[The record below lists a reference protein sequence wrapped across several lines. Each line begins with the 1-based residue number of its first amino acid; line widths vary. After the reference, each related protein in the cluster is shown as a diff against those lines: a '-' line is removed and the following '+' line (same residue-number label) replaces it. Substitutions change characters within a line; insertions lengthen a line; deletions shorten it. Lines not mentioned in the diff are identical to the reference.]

1 MDRFWRPMTVA
12 QQIIRLIREQPG
24 LTERQIAERIFG
36 DGGSI
41 QRVNPTCRKLV
52 AEGWL
57 ERHGRG
63 AARDGFG
70 RDALPVAEPAARLQH
85 VGGGERDH
93 RAVPTASL
101 WRSSELRIRGRYVT

>member
-1 MDRFWRPMTVA
+1 INQYQPTDGSFWRPMTVA

-52 AEGWL
+52 AAGWL

-63 AARDGFG
+63 WAADPFTYHAARPD
-70 RDALPVAEPAARLQH
+70 L
-85 VGGGERDH
+85 
-93 RAVPTASL
+93 
-101 WRSSELRIRGRYVT
+101 

>member
-1 MDRFWRPMTVA
+1 MFGQCGCSHKSAIFSYDVIFGSLICTDPPMDRFWRPMTVA

-63 AARDGFG
+63 WAADPFTYHAARPN
-70 RDALPVAEPAARLQH
+70 L
-85 VGGGERDH
+85 
-93 RAVPTASL
+93 
-101 WRSSELRIRGRYVT
+101 